1 MNNNN
6 PINPKLAKK
15 PTEVKPYTTKR
26 WLFYMLIPTLI
37 MLGLTILVLKGSMY
51 TKEESIIGYNEVG
64 NIDYKVFLKEN
75 NYYQEQYLG
84 KDMQYVASIIK
95 NIVPTFTYE
104 MHSEEEMEYTYN
116 YKVSADLIISDP
128 NDNNKVLYK
137 RPSILVKDTK
147 EKVTGGSFRVDQDV
161 SINYDEYNNY
171 VNAFKKEYALS
182 VNSKLVLTFNID
194 VTGKSPLLKEDF
206 KKSSK
211 LVIAIPMSEQTIN
224 IGIDTSDIN
233 NSGTLERNYMS
244 QIKKPVALVLG
255 IIVGLLSLALLYIVI
270 YNFLT
275 NRSKTDVYKA
285 TIKSILREYDRAI
298 VSSKTADT
306 IDESKY
312 NVIEV
317 PRIEELLDAH
327 DSTGKPILYNE
338 DTENDI
344 STFIIVSDEILYK
357 YRVVRKELEE
367 QEEKRLAAKNKAI
380 EEQMSKF
387 AFIGNL
393 FKKKTPVVVTK
404 ELDDMLS
411 KNNEPTESTETSKEQ
426 ETTTN
431 KESTSVESEEFPVE
445 ENKEIVSIED
455 VQEEEP
461 IEETITEIPEIVE
474 EQSEINVPE
483 VKNVETYTSPIN
495 DISVMPSSNT
505 EIEPVIIVNNVKEDE
520 DLPKPSEAEKII
532 VKDESVKDEKKNEQ
546 VQPANEVQKEK
557 EVKTSSPKK
566 YKKNYKFKKN
576 NNQFYKNKRNN
587 KGNNKNKQH
596 NHDIE
601 EVI

>member
-15 PTEVKPYTTKR
+15 TTEVKPYTTKR

-37 MLGLTILVLKGSMY
+37 MLGLTVLVLKGSMY

-75 NYYQEQYLG
+75 NYYKEQYLG

-95 NIVPTFTYE
+95 DIVPTFTYE
-104 MHSEEEMEYTYN
+104 MHSEEKMEYTYN

-137 RPSILVKDTK
+137 RPSLLVKDTK

-194 VTGKSPLLKEDF
+194 VTGKSPALKEDF

-357 YRVVRKELEE
+357 YRVVKKELEE
-367 QEEKRLAAKNKAI
+367 QEEKRIAAKNKAV
-380 EEQMSKF
+380 EEQLSKF
-387 AFIGNL
+387 AFLGRL

-431 KESTSVESEEFPVE
+431 EESTSVESEEFPVE
-445 ENKEIVSIED
+445 ENKEIVSTED

-474 EQSEINVPE
+474 EQPKINISEVENI
-483 VKNVETYTSPIN
+483 ETYTSPIN

-505 EIEPVIIVNNVKEDE
+505 EIEPVIIVDNVKEDE

-532 VKDESVKDEKKNEQ
+532 VKDEKKNVQ
-546 VQPANEVQKEK
+546 VPTTNEAQKEK

>member
-1 MNNNN
+1 
-6 PINPKLAKK
+6 
-15 PTEVKPYTTKR
+15 
-26 WLFYMLIPTLI
+26 
-37 MLGLTILVLKGSMY
+37 
-51 TKEESIIGYNEVG
+51 
-64 NIDYKVFLKEN
+64 
-75 NYYQEQYLG
+75 
-84 KDMQYVASIIK
+84 MQYVASIIK
-95 NIVPTFTYE
+95 HVVPTFTYE
-104 MHSEEEMEYTYN
+104 MNSEENTQYTYN

-137 RPSILVKDTK
+137 RPSLLVKDTK

-194 VTGKSPLLKEDF
+194 VTGKSPALKEDF

-357 YRVVRKELEE
+357 YRVVKKELEE
-367 QEEKRLAAKNKAI
+367 QEEKRIAAKNKAV
-380 EEQMSKF
+380 EEQLSKF
-387 AFIGNL
+387 AFLGRL

-431 KESTSVESEEFPVE
+431 EESTSVESEEFPVE
-445 ENKEIVSIED
+445 ENKEIVSTED

-474 EQSEINVPE
+474 EQPKINIPE
-483 VKNVETYTSPIN
+483 VENIETYTSPIN

-505 EIEPVIIVNNVKEDE
+505 EIEPVIIVDNVKEDE

-532 VKDESVKDEKKNEQ
+532 VKDEKKNVQ
-546 VQPANEVQKEK
+546 VPTTNEAQKEK

-601 EVI
+601 EII

>member
-15 PTEVKPYTTKR
+15 TTEVKPYTTKR

-37 MLGLTILVLKGSMY
+37 MLGLTVLVLKGSMY

-75 NYYQEQYLG
+75 NYYKEQYLG

-95 NIVPTFTYE
+95 DIVPTFTYE
-104 MHSEEEMEYTYN
+104 MHSEEKMEYTYN

-137 RPSILVKDTK
+137 RPSLLVKDTK

-194 VTGKSPLLKEDF
+194 VTGKSPALKEDF

-357 YRVVRKELEE
+357 YRVVKKELEE
-367 QEEKRLAAKNKAI
+367 QEEKRIAAKNKAV
-380 EEQMSKF
+380 EEQLSKF
-387 AFIGNL
+387 AFLGRL

-431 KESTSVESEEFPVE
+431 EESTSVESEEFPVE
-445 ENKEIVSIED
+445 ENKEIVSTED

-474 EQSEINVPE
+474 EQPKINIPE
-483 VKNVETYTSPIN
+483 VENIETYTSPIN

-505 EIEPVIIVNNVKEDE
+505 EIEPVIIVDNVKEDE

-532 VKDESVKDEKKNEQ
+532 VKDEKKNEQ
-546 VQPANEVQKEK
+546 VQPINEVQKEK

>member
-15 PTEVKPYTTKR
+15 TTEVKPYTTKR

-37 MLGLTILVLKGSMY
+37 MLGLTVLVLKGSMY

-75 NYYQEQYLG
+75 NYYKEQYLG

-95 NIVPTFTYE
+95 DIVPTFTYE
-104 MHSEEEMEYTYN
+104 MHSEEKMEYTYN

-137 RPSILVKDTK
+137 RPSLLVKDTK

-357 YRVVRKELEE
+357 YRVVKKELEE
-367 QEEKRLAAKNKAI
+367 QEEKRIAAKNKAV
-380 EEQMSKF
+380 EEQLSKF
-387 AFIGNL
+387 AFLGRL

-411 KNNEPTESTETSKEQ
+411 KNNEPIESTETSKEQ

-431 KESTSVESEEFPVE
+431 EESTSVESEEFPVE
-445 ENKEIVSIED
+445 ENKEIVSIEE
-455 VQEEEP
+455 VKEQEP

-474 EQSEINVPE
+474 EQPKINIPE
-483 VKNVETYTSPIN
+483 VENIERYTSPIN

-505 EIEPVIIVNNVKEDE
+505 DIEPVIIVDNVKEDE

-532 VKDESVKDEKKNEQ
+532 VKDEKKNVQ
-546 VQPANEVQKEK
+546 VPTTNEAQKEK

>member
-15 PTEVKPYTTKR
+15 TTEVKPYTTKR

-37 MLGLTILVLKGSMY
+37 MLGLTVLVLKGSMY

-75 NYYQEQYLG
+75 NYYKEQYLG

-95 NIVPTFTYE
+95 DIVPTFTYE
-104 MHSEEEMEYTYN
+104 MHSEEKMEYTYN

-137 RPSILVKDTK
+137 RPSLLVKDTK
-147 EKVTGGSFRVDQDV
+147 EKVTGGSFRVDQEV

-194 VTGKSPLLKEDF
+194 VTGKSPALKEDF

-338 DTENDI
+338 DTENNI

-357 YRVVRKELEE
+357 YRVVKKELEE
-367 QEEKRLAAKNKAI
+367 QEEKRIAAKNKAV
-380 EEQMSKF
+380 EEQLSKF
-387 AFIGNL
+387 AFLGRL

-431 KESTSVESEEFPVE
+431 EEFTSVESEEFPVE
-445 ENKEIVSIED
+445 ENKEIVSTED

-474 EQSEINVPE
+474 EQPKINIPE
-483 VKNVETYTSPIN
+483 VENIETYTSPIN

-505 EIEPVIIVNNVKEDE
+505 EIEPVIIVDNVKEDE

-532 VKDESVKDEKKNEQ
+532 VKDEKKNVQ
-546 VQPANEVQKEK
+546 VPTPNEAQKEK

>member
-15 PTEVKPYTTKR
+15 TTEVKPYTTKR

-37 MLGLTILVLKGSMY
+37 MLGLTVLVLKGSMY

-75 NYYQEQYLG
+75 NYYKEQYLG

-95 NIVPTFTYE
+95 NVVPTFTYE

-128 NDNNKVLYK
+128 NDNNKLLYK
-137 RPSILVKDTK
+137 RPSLLVKDTK
-147 EKVTGGSFRVDQDV
+147 EKVTGGSFRVDQEV

-194 VTGKSPLLKEDF
+194 VTGKSPSLKEDF

-224 IGIDTSDIN
+224 IGIDTSDID

-327 DSTGKPILYNE
+327 DSTSKPILYNE
-338 DTENDI
+338 DTENGI

-367 QEEKRLAAKNKAI
+367 KEEKRIAAKNKAI
-380 EEQMSKF
+380 EEQLSKF
-387 AFIGNL
+387 AFLGSL

-411 KNNEPTESTETSKEQ
+411 KNNEPIESTETSKEQ
-426 ETTTN
+426 ENTTN
-431 KESTSVESEEFPVE
+431 EESTSVESEEFPV
-445 ENKEIVSIED
+445 
-455 VQEEEP
+455 EEP

-483 VKNVETYTSPIN
+483 VKNIETYTSTIN

-505 EIEPVIIVNNVKEDE
+505 EIEPVIIVDNVKEDE

-532 VKDESVKDEKKNEQ
+532 VKDEPVKDEKKNEQ
-546 VQPANEVQKEK
+546 VQPINEVQKEK

-601 EVI
+601 EII

>member
-15 PTEVKPYTTKR
+15 TTEVKPYTTKR

-37 MLGLTILVLKGSMY
+37 MLGLTVLVLKGSMY

-75 NYYQEQYLG
+75 NYYKEQYLG

-95 NIVPTFTYE
+95 DIVPTFTYE
-104 MHSEEEMEYTYN
+104 MHSEEKMEYTYN

-137 RPSILVKDTK
+137 RPSLLVKDTK

-194 VTGKSPLLKEDF
+194 VTGKSPALKEDF

-357 YRVVRKELEE
+357 YRVVKKELEE
-367 QEEKRLAAKNKAI
+367 QEEKRIAAKNKAV
-380 EEQMSKF
+380 EEQLSKF
-387 AFIGNL
+387 AFLGRL

-431 KESTSVESEEFPVE
+431 EESTSVESEEFPVE
-445 ENKEIVSIED
+445 ENKEIVSTED

-474 EQSEINVPE
+474 EQPKINIPE
-483 VKNVETYTSPIN
+483 VENIETYTSPIN

-505 EIEPVIIVNNVKEDE
+505 EIEPVIIVDNVKEDE

-532 VKDESVKDEKKNEQ
+532 VKDEKKNVQ
-546 VQPANEVQKEK
+546 VPTTNEAQKEK

>member
-6 PINPKLAKK
+6 PVNPKLAKN
-15 PTEVKPYTTKR
+15 PTEVKPYTTKN

-37 MLGLTILVLKGSMY
+37 MLGLTVLVLKGSMY

-75 NYYQEQYLG
+75 NYYKEQYLG

-137 RPSILVKDTK
+137 RPSLLVKDTK

-194 VTGKSPLLKEDF
+194 VVGKSPLLKEDF

-275 NRSKTDVYKA
+275 NRSKTDIYKA

-380 EEQMSKF
+380 EDQLSKF
-387 AFIGNL
+387 AFIGSL
-393 FKKKTPVVVTK
+393 FKKKTPVVATK

-411 KNNEPTESTETSKEQ
+411 KNNEVIETTETSEGQ
-426 ETTTN
+426 LTTTN
-431 KESTSVESEEFPVE
+431 EESTSVESEEIPVE
-445 ENKEIVSIED
+445 ENKEVVSNET
-455 VQEEEP
+455 VQEEQ
-461 IEETITEIPEIVE
+461 IEETVPEIVE
-474 EQSEINVPE
+474 EQPKINIPE
-483 VKNVETYTSPIN
+483 VENIETYTSPIN

-505 EIEPVIIVNNVKEDE
+505 EIEPVIIVDNVKEDE

-532 VKDESVKDEKKNEQ
+532 VKDEKKNIQ

-576 NNQFYKNKRNN
+576 NNQFYKNKGNN

>member
-15 PTEVKPYTTKR
+15 TTEVKPYTTKR

-37 MLGLTILVLKGSMY
+37 MLGLTVLVLKGSMY

-75 NYYQEQYLG
+75 NYYKEQYLG

-95 NIVPTFTYE
+95 NVVPTFTYE
-104 MHSEEEMEYTYN
+104 MHSEEKMEYTYN

-137 RPSILVKDTK
+137 RPSLLVKDTK
-147 EKVTGGSFRVDQDV
+147 EKVTGGSFRVDQEV

-171 VNAFKKEYALS
+171 VNSFKKEYALS

-233 NSGTLERNYMS
+233 NSGTIEKNYMS

-306 IDESKY
+306 IDEIKY

-338 DTENDI
+338 DTENNI

-357 YRVVRKELEE
+357 YRVVKKELEE
-367 QEEKRLAAKNKAI
+367 KEEKRIAAKNKAV
-380 EEQMSKF
+380 EEQLSKF
-387 AFIGNL
+387 AFLGRL

-411 KNNEPTESTETSKEQ
+411 KNNEPIESTETSKEQ

-431 KESTSVESEEFPVE
+431 EESTSVESEEFPVE

-461 IEETITEIPEIVE
+461 IEETITEIPEIIE

-505 EIEPVIIVNNVKEDE
+505 EIEPVIIVDNVKEDE

-532 VKDESVKDEKKNEQ
+532 VKDEKKNVQ
-546 VQPANEVQKEK
+546 VPTTNEAQKEK

>member
-15 PTEVKPYTTKR
+15 TTEVKPYTTKR

-37 MLGLTILVLKGSMY
+37 MLGLTVLVLKGSMY

-75 NYYQEQYLG
+75 NYYKEQYLG

-95 NIVPTFTYE
+95 NVVPTFTYE
-104 MHSEEEMEYTYN
+104 MHSEEKMEYTYN

-137 RPSILVKDTK
+137 RPSLLVKDTK
-147 EKVTGGSFRVDQDV
+147 EKVTGGSFRVDQEV

-171 VNAFKKEYALS
+171 VNSFKKEYALS

-194 VTGKSPLLKEDF
+194 VTGKSPALKEDF

-285 TIKSILREYDRAI
+285 NIKSILREYDRAI

-338 DTENDI
+338 DTENNI

-357 YRVVRKELEE
+357 YRVVKKELEE
-367 QEEKRLAAKNKAI
+367 HEEKRIAAKNKAI
-380 EEQMSKF
+380 EEQLSKF
-387 AFIGNL
+387 AFLGRL

-431 KESTSVESEEFPVE
+431 EESTSVESEEFPVE

-461 IEETITEIPEIVE
+461 IEETITEIPE

-505 EIEPVIIVNNVKEDE
+505 EIEPVIIVDNVKEDE

-532 VKDESVKDEKKNEQ
+532 VKDEKKNVQ
-546 VQPANEVQKEK
+546 VPKTNEGQKEK

>member
-15 PTEVKPYTTKR
+15 TTEVKPYTTKR

-37 MLGLTILVLKGSMY
+37 MLGLTVLVLKGSMY

-75 NYYQEQYLG
+75 NYYKEQYLG

-95 NIVPTFTYE
+95 NVVPTFTYE
-104 MHSEEEMEYTYN
+104 MHSEEKMEYTYN

-137 RPSILVKDTK
+137 RPSLLVKDTK
-147 EKVTGGSFRVDQDV
+147 EKVTGGSFRVDQEV

-194 VTGKSPLLKEDF
+194 VTGKSPALKEDF

-357 YRVVRKELEE
+357 YRVVKKELEE
-367 QEEKRLAAKNKAI
+367 QEEKRIAAKNKAV
-380 EEQMSKF
+380 EEQLSKF
-387 AFIGNL
+387 AFLGRL

-431 KESTSVESEEFPVE
+431 EESTSVESEEFPVE
-445 ENKEIVSIED
+445 ENKEIVSTED

-474 EQSEINVPE
+474 EQSEINIPE
-483 VKNVETYTSPIN
+483 VENIETYTSPIN

-505 EIEPVIIVNNVKEDE
+505 EIEPVIIVDNVKEDE

-532 VKDESVKDEKKNEQ
+532 VKDEKKNVQ
-546 VQPANEVQKEK
+546 VPTTNEAQKEK

>member
-1 MNNNN
+1 MNNNK

-15 PTEVKPYTTKR
+15 TTEVKPYTTKR

-37 MLGLTILVLKGSMY
+37 MLGLTVLVLKGSMY

-75 NYYQEQYLG
+75 NYYKEQYLG

-95 NIVPTFTYE
+95 DIVPTFTYE
-104 MHSEEEMEYTYN
+104 MHSEEKMEYTYN

-137 RPSILVKDTK
+137 RPSLLVKDTK

-171 VNAFKKEYALS
+171 VNSFKKEYALS

-357 YRVVRKELEE
+357 YRVVKKELEE
-367 QEEKRLAAKNKAI
+367 QEEKRIAAKNKAV
-380 EEQMSKF
+380 EEQLSKF
-387 AFIGNL
+387 AFLGRL

-431 KESTSVESEEFPVE
+431 EESTSVESEEFPVE
-445 ENKEIVSIED
+445 ENKEIVSTED

-474 EQSEINVPE
+474 EQPKINIPE
-483 VKNVETYTSPIN
+483 VENIETYTSPIN

-505 EIEPVIIVNNVKEDE
+505 EIEPVIIVDNVKEDE

-532 VKDESVKDEKKNEQ
+532 VKDEKKNVQ
-546 VQPANEVQKEK
+546 VPTTNEAQKEK

>member
-15 PTEVKPYTTKR
+15 TTEVKPYTTKR

-37 MLGLTILVLKGSMY
+37 MLGLTVLVLKGSMY

-75 NYYQEQYLG
+75 NYYKEQYLG

-95 NIVPTFTYE
+95 NVVPTFTYE
-104 MHSEEEMEYTYN
+104 MHSEEKMEYTYN

-137 RPSILVKDTK
+137 RPSLIVKDTK

-194 VTGKSPLLKEDF
+194 VTGKSPALKEDF

-338 DTENDI
+338 DTENNI

-357 YRVVRKELEE
+357 YRVVKKELEE
-367 QEEKRLAAKNKAI
+367 QEEKRIAAKNKAV
-380 EEQMSKF
+380 EEQLSKF
-387 AFIGNL
+387 AFLGRL

-431 KESTSVESEEFPVE
+431 EEPTSVESEEFPVE
-445 ENKEIVSIED
+445 ENKEIVSIEG

-474 EQSEINVPE
+474 EQPKINIPE
-483 VKNVETYTSPIN
+483 VENIETYTSPIN

-505 EIEPVIIVNNVKEDE
+505 EIEPVIIVDNVKEDE

-532 VKDESVKDEKKNEQ
+532 VKDEKKNVQ
-546 VQPANEVQKEK
+546 VPTTNEAQKEK

>member
-15 PTEVKPYTTKR
+15 TTEVKPYTTKR

-37 MLGLTILVLKGSMY
+37 MLGLTVLVLKGSMY

-75 NYYQEQYLG
+75 NYYKEQYLG

-95 NIVPTFTYE
+95 NVVPTFTYE
-104 MHSEEEMEYTYN
+104 MHSEEKMEYTYN

-137 RPSILVKDTK
+137 RPSLLVKDTK
-147 EKVTGGSFRVDQDV
+147 EKVTGGSFRVDQEV

-171 VNAFKKEYALS
+171 VNSFKKEYALS

-194 VTGKSPLLKEDF
+194 VTGKSPALKEDF

-233 NSGTLERNYMS
+233 NSGTIEKNYMS

-255 IIVGLLSLALLYIVI
+255 IIVGILSLALLYIVI

-338 DTENDI
+338 DTENNI

-367 QEEKRLAAKNKAI
+367 QEEKRIAAKNKAV
-380 EEQMSKF
+380 EEQLSKF
-387 AFIGNL
+387 AFLGRL

-431 KESTSVESEEFPVE
+431 EESTSVESEEFPVE

-474 EQSEINVPE
+474 EQSEINIPE
-483 VKNVETYTSPIN
+483 VENIKTYTSPIN

-505 EIEPVIIVNNVKEDE
+505 EIEPVIIVDNVKEDE

-532 VKDESVKDEKKNEQ
+532 VKDEKKNVQ
-546 VQPANEVQKEK
+546 VPTTNEAQKEK

>member
-15 PTEVKPYTTKR
+15 TTEVKPYTTKR

-37 MLGLTILVLKGSMY
+37 MLGLTVLVLKGSMY

-75 NYYQEQYLG
+75 NYYKEQYLG

-95 NIVPTFTYE
+95 DIVPTFTYE
-104 MHSEEEMEYTYN
+104 MHSEEKMEYTYN

-137 RPSILVKDTK
+137 RPSLLVKDTK

-357 YRVVRKELEE
+357 YRVVKKDLEE
-367 QEEKRLAAKNKAI
+367 QEEKRIAAKNKAV
-380 EEQMSKF
+380 EEQLSKF
-387 AFIGNL
+387 AFLGRL

-431 KESTSVESEEFPVE
+431 EESTSVESEEFPVE
-445 ENKEIVSIED
+445 ENKEIVSTED

-474 EQSEINVPE
+474 EQPKINIPE
-483 VKNVETYTSPIN
+483 VENIETYTSPIN

-505 EIEPVIIVNNVKEDE
+505 EIEPVIIVDNVKEDE

-532 VKDESVKDEKKNEQ
+532 VKDEKKNVQ
-546 VQPANEVQKEK
+546 VPTTNEAQKEK

>member
-15 PTEVKPYTTKR
+15 TTEVKPYTTKR

-37 MLGLTILVLKGSMY
+37 MLGLTVLVLKGSMY

-75 NYYQEQYLG
+75 NYYKEQYLG

-95 NIVPTFTYE
+95 DIVPTFTYE
-104 MHSEEEMEYTYN
+104 MHSEEKMEYTYN

-137 RPSILVKDTK
+137 RPSLLVKDTK
-147 EKVTGGSFRVDQDV
+147 EKVTGGSFRVDQEV

-171 VNAFKKEYALS
+171 VNSFKKEYALS

-194 VTGKSPLLKEDF
+194 VTGKSPALKEDF

-233 NSGTLERNYMS
+233 NSGTIEKNYMS

-275 NRSKTDVYKA
+275 NRSKTDVYKV

-338 DTENDI
+338 DTENNI

-367 QEEKRLAAKNKAI
+367 QEEKRIAAKNKAV
-380 EEQMSKF
+380 EEQLSKF
-387 AFIGNL
+387 AFLGRL

-431 KESTSVESEEFPVE
+431 EESTSVESEEFPVE

-474 EQSEINVPE
+474 EQPKINIPE
-483 VKNVETYTSPIN
+483 VENIETYTSPIN

-505 EIEPVIIVNNVKEDE
+505 EIEPVIIVDNVKEDE

-532 VKDESVKDEKKNEQ
+532 VKDEKKNVQ
-546 VQPANEVQKEK
+546 VPTTNEAQKEK

>member
-1 MNNNN
+1 MNNNK

-15 PTEVKPYTTKR
+15 TTEVKPYTTKR

-37 MLGLTILVLKGSMY
+37 MLGLTVLVLKGSMY

-75 NYYQEQYLG
+75 NYYKEQYLG

-95 NIVPTFTYE
+95 DIVPTFTYE
-104 MHSEEEMEYTYN
+104 MHSEEKMEYTYN

-137 RPSILVKDTK
+137 RPSLLVKDTK

-194 VTGKSPLLKEDF
+194 VTGKSPALKEDF

-357 YRVVRKELEE
+357 YRVVKKELEE
-367 QEEKRLAAKNKAI
+367 QEEKRIADKNKAV
-380 EEQMSKF
+380 EEQLSKF
-387 AFIGNL
+387 AFLGRL

-431 KESTSVESEEFPVE
+431 EESTSVESEEFPVE
-445 ENKEIVSIED
+445 ENKEIVSTED

-474 EQSEINVPE
+474 EQPKINIPE
-483 VKNVETYTSPIN
+483 VENIETYTSPIN

-505 EIEPVIIVNNVKEDE
+505 EIEPVIIVDNVKEDE

-532 VKDESVKDEKKNEQ
+532 VKDEKKNVQ
-546 VQPANEVQKEK
+546 VPTTNEAQKEK

>member
-1 MNNNN
+1 MNNNK

-15 PTEVKPYTTKR
+15 TTEVKPYTTKR

-37 MLGLTILVLKGSMY
+37 MLGLTVLVLKGSMY

-75 NYYQEQYLG
+75 NYYKEQYLG

-95 NIVPTFTYE
+95 DIVPTFTYE
-104 MHSEEEMEYTYN
+104 MHSEEKMEYTYN

-137 RPSILVKDTK
+137 RPSLLVKDTK

-338 DTENDI
+338 DTENNI

-357 YRVVRKELEE
+357 YRVVKKELEE
-367 QEEKRLAAKNKAI
+367 QEEKRIAAKNKAV
-380 EEQMSKF
+380 EEQLSKF
-387 AFIGNL
+387 AFLGRL
-393 FKKKTPVVVTK
+393 FKKKTTVVVTK

-431 KESTSVESEEFPVE
+431 EESTSVESEEFPVE
-445 ENKEIVSIED
+445 ENKEIVSTED

-474 EQSEINVPE
+474 EQPKINIPE
-483 VKNVETYTSPIN
+483 VENIETYTSPIN

-505 EIEPVIIVNNVKEDE
+505 EIEPVIIVDNVKEDE

-532 VKDESVKDEKKNEQ
+532 VKDEKKNVQ
-546 VQPANEVQKEK
+546 VPTTNEAQKEK

>member
-15 PTEVKPYTTKR
+15 TTEVKPYTTKR

-37 MLGLTILVLKGSMY
+37 MLGLTVLVLKGSMY

-75 NYYQEQYLG
+75 NYYKEQYLG

-95 NIVPTFTYE
+95 NVVPTFTYE
-104 MHSEEEMEYTYN
+104 MHSEEKMEYTYN

-137 RPSILVKDTK
+137 RPSLLVKDTK
-147 EKVTGGSFRVDQDV
+147 EKVTGGSFRVDQEV

-171 VNAFKKEYALS
+171 VNSFKKEYALS

-338 DTENDI
+338 DTENNI

-357 YRVVRKELEE
+357 YRVVKKELEE
-367 QEEKRLAAKNKAI
+367 KEEKRIAAKNKAV
-380 EEQMSKF
+380 EEQLSKF
-387 AFIGNL
+387 AFLGRL

-431 KESTSVESEEFPVE
+431 EESTSVESEEFPVE

-474 EQSEINVPE
+474 EQPKINIPE
-483 VKNVETYTSPIN
+483 VENIETYTSPIN

-505 EIEPVIIVNNVKEDE
+505 EIEPVIIVDNVKEDE

-532 VKDESVKDEKKNEQ
+532 VKDEKKNVQ
-546 VQPANEVQKEK
+546 VPTTNEAQKEK

>member
-15 PTEVKPYTTKR
+15 TTEVKPYTTKR

-37 MLGLTILVLKGSMY
+37 MLGLTVLVLKGSMY

-75 NYYQEQYLG
+75 NYYKEQYLG

-95 NIVPTFTYE
+95 NVVPTFTYE
-104 MHSEEEMEYTYN
+104 MHSEEKMEYTYN

-137 RPSILVKDTK
+137 RPSLLVKDTK
-147 EKVTGGSFRVDQDV
+147 EKVTGGSFRVDQEV

-171 VNAFKKEYALS
+171 VNSFKKEYALS

-194 VTGKSPLLKEDF
+194 VTGKSPALKEDF

-233 NSGTLERNYMS
+233 NSGTIEKNYMS

-275 NRSKTDVYKA
+275 NRSKTDVYKV

-338 DTENDI
+338 DTENNI

-357 YRVVRKELEE
+357 YRVVKKELEE
-367 QEEKRLAAKNKAI
+367 QEEKRIAAKNKAV
-380 EEQMSKF
+380 EEQLSKF
-387 AFIGNL
+387 AFLGRL

-431 KESTSVESEEFPVE
+431 EESTSVESEEFPVE

-474 EQSEINVPE
+474 EQSEINIPE
-483 VKNVETYTSPIN
+483 VENIKTYTSPIN

-505 EIEPVIIVNNVKEDE
+505 EIEPVIIVDNVKEDE

-532 VKDESVKDEKKNEQ
+532 VKDEPVKDEKKNEQ
-546 VQPANEVQKEK
+546 VQPINEAQKEK

>member
-1 MNNNN
+1 MNNNK

-15 PTEVKPYTTKR
+15 TTEVKPYTTKR

-37 MLGLTILVLKGSMY
+37 MLGLTVLVLKGSMY

-75 NYYQEQYLG
+75 NYYKEQYLG

-95 NIVPTFTYE
+95 NVVPTFTYE
-104 MHSEEEMEYTYN
+104 MHSEEKMEYTYN

-137 RPSILVKDTK
+137 RPSLLVKDTK
-147 EKVTGGSFRVDQDV
+147 EKVTGGSFRVDQEV

-194 VTGKSPLLKEDF
+194 VTGKSPALKEDF

-357 YRVVRKELEE
+357 YRVVKKELEE
-367 QEEKRLAAKNKAI
+367 QEEKRIAAKNKAV
-380 EEQMSKF
+380 EEQLSKF
-387 AFIGNL
+387 AFLGRL

-431 KESTSVESEEFPVE
+431 EEFTSVESEEFPVE
-445 ENKEIVSIED
+445 ENKEIVSTED

-474 EQSEINVPE
+474 EQPKINIPE
-483 VKNVETYTSPIN
+483 VENIETYTSPIN

-505 EIEPVIIVNNVKEDE
+505 EIEPVIIVDNVKEDE

-532 VKDESVKDEKKNEQ
+532 VKDEKKNVQ
-546 VQPANEVQKEK
+546 VPTTNEAQKEK

>member
-15 PTEVKPYTTKR
+15 TTEVKPYTTKR

-37 MLGLTILVLKGSMY
+37 MLGLTVLVLKGSMY

-75 NYYQEQYLG
+75 NYYKEQYLG

-95 NIVPTFTYE
+95 NVVPTFTYE
-104 MHSEEEMEYTYN
+104 MHSEEKMEYTYN

-137 RPSILVKDTK
+137 RPSLLVKDTK
-147 EKVTGGSFRVDQDV
+147 EKVTGGSFRVDQEV

-171 VNAFKKEYALS
+171 VNSFKKEYALS

-194 VTGKSPLLKEDF
+194 VTGKSPSLKEDF

-233 NSGTLERNYMS
+233 NSGTIERNYMS

-357 YRVVRKELEE
+357 YRVVKKELEE
-367 QEEKRLAAKNKAI
+367 KEEKRIAAKNKAV
-380 EEQMSKF
+380 EEQLSKF
-387 AFIGNL
+387 AFLGRL

-431 KESTSVESEEFPVE
+431 EESTSVESEEFPVE

-474 EQSEINVPE
+474 EQSEINIPE
-483 VKNVETYTSPIN
+483 VENIKTYTSPIN

-505 EIEPVIIVNNVKEDE
+505 EIEPVIIVDNVKEDE

-532 VKDESVKDEKKNEQ
+532 VKDEPVKDEKKNEQ
-546 VQPANEVQKEK
+546 VQPINEAQKEK

>member
-6 PINPKLAKK
+6 PVNPKLAKN
-15 PTEVKPYTTKR
+15 PTEVKPYTTKN

-37 MLGLTILVLKGSMY
+37 MLGLTVLVLKGSMY

-75 NYYQEQYLG
+75 NYYKEQYLG

-104 MHSEEEMEYTYN
+104 MHSEEKMEYTYN

-137 RPSILVKDTK
+137 RPSLLVKDTK

-194 VTGKSPLLKEDF
+194 VVGKSPLLKEDF

-275 NRSKTDVYKA
+275 NRSKTDIYKS

-357 YRVVRKELEE
+357 YRVIRKELEE
-367 QEEKRLAAKNKAI
+367 QEEKRIATKNKAI
-380 EEQMSKF
+380 EDQLSKF
-387 AFIGNL
+387 AFIGSL

-411 KNNEPTESTETSKEQ
+411 KNNEVIETTETSEGQ
-426 ETTTN
+426 LTTTN
-431 KESTSVESEEFPVE
+431 EEPTSVESEEIPVE
-445 ENKEIVSIED
+445 ENKEVVSNETI
-455 VQEEEP
+455 QEEQ
-461 IEETITEIPEIVE
+461 IEETVPEIVE
-474 EQSEINVPE
+474 EQPKINIPE
-483 VKNVETYTSPIN
+483 VENIETYTSPIN

-505 EIEPVIIVNNVKEDE
+505 EIEPVIIVDNVKEDE

-532 VKDESVKDEKKNEQ
+532 VKDEKKNIQ

>member
-15 PTEVKPYTTKR
+15 TTEVKPYTTKR

-37 MLGLTILVLKGSMY
+37 MLGLTVLVLKGSMY

-75 NYYQEQYLG
+75 NYYKEQYLG

-95 NIVPTFTYE
+95 DIVPTFTYE
-104 MHSEEEMEYTYN
+104 MHSEEKMEYTYN

-137 RPSILVKDTK
+137 RPSLLVKDTK

-194 VTGKSPLLKEDF
+194 VTGKSPALKEDF

-357 YRVVRKELEE
+357 YRVVKKELEE
-367 QEEKRLAAKNKAI
+367 QEEKRIAAKNKAV
-380 EEQMSKF
+380 EEQLSKF
-387 AFIGNL
+387 AFLGRL

-431 KESTSVESEEFPVE
+431 EEFTSVESEEFPVE
-445 ENKEIVSIED
+445 ENKEIVSTED

-474 EQSEINVPE
+474 EQPKINIPE
-483 VKNVETYTSPIN
+483 VENIETYTSPIN

-505 EIEPVIIVNNVKEDE
+505 EIEPVIIVDNVKEDE

-532 VKDESVKDEKKNEQ
+532 VKDEKKNVQ
-546 VQPANEVQKEK
+546 VPTTNEAQKEK

>member
-15 PTEVKPYTTKR
+15 TTEVKPYTTKR

-37 MLGLTILVLKGSMY
+37 MLGLTVLVLKGSMY

-75 NYYQEQYLG
+75 NYYKEQYLG

-104 MHSEEEMEYTYN
+104 MHSEEKMEYTYN

-137 RPSILVKDTK
+137 RPSLIVKDTK

-194 VTGKSPLLKEDF
+194 VTGKSPALKEDF

-338 DTENDI
+338 DTENNI

-357 YRVVRKELEE
+357 YRVVKKELEE
-367 QEEKRLAAKNKAI
+367 KEEKRIAAKNKAV
-380 EEQMSKF
+380 EEQLSKF
-387 AFIGNL
+387 AFLGRL

-431 KESTSVESEEFPVE
+431 EEPTSVESEEFPVE
-445 ENKEIVSIED
+445 ENKEIVSTED

-474 EQSEINVPE
+474 EQPKINIPE
-483 VKNVETYTSPIN
+483 VENIETYTSPIN

-505 EIEPVIIVNNVKEDE
+505 EIEPVIIVDNVKEDE

-532 VKDESVKDEKKNEQ
+532 VKDEKKNVQ
-546 VQPANEVQKEK
+546 VPTTNEAQKEK

>member
-15 PTEVKPYTTKR
+15 TTEVKPYTTKR

-37 MLGLTILVLKGSMY
+37 MLGLTVLVLKGSMY

-75 NYYQEQYLG
+75 NYYKEQYLG

-95 NIVPTFTYE
+95 NVVPTFTYE
-104 MHSEEEMEYTYN
+104 MHSEEKMEYTYN

-137 RPSILVKDTK
+137 RPSLLVKDTK
-147 EKVTGGSFRVDQDV
+147 EKVTGGSFRVDQEV

-171 VNAFKKEYALS
+171 VNSFKKEYALS

-233 NSGTLERNYMS
+233 NSGTIEKNYMS

-338 DTENDI
+338 DTENNI

-357 YRVVRKELEE
+357 YRVVKKELEE
-367 QEEKRLAAKNKAI
+367 KEEKRIAAKNKAV
-380 EEQMSKF
+380 EEQLSKF
-387 AFIGNL
+387 AFLGRL

-411 KNNEPTESTETSKEQ
+411 KNNEPIESTETSKEQ

-431 KESTSVESEEFPVE
+431 EESTSVESEEFPVE

-474 EQSEINVPE
+474 EQSEINIPE
-483 VKNVETYTSPIN
+483 VENIKTYTSPIN

-505 EIEPVIIVNNVKEDE
+505 EIEPVIIVDNVKEDE

-532 VKDESVKDEKKNEQ
+532 VKDEPVKDEKKNEQ
-546 VQPANEVQKEK
+546 VQPINEAQKEK

-566 YKKNYKFKKN
+566 NKKNYKFKKN

>member
-15 PTEVKPYTTKR
+15 TTEVKPYTTKR

-37 MLGLTILVLKGSMY
+37 MLGLTVLVLKGSMY

-75 NYYQEQYLG
+75 NYYKEQYLG

-104 MHSEEEMEYTYN
+104 MHSEEKMEYTYN

-137 RPSILVKDTK
+137 RPSLLVKDTK

-194 VTGKSPLLKEDF
+194 VTGKSPALKEDF

-338 DTENDI
+338 DTENNI

-357 YRVVRKELEE
+357 YRVVKKELEE
-367 QEEKRLAAKNKAI
+367 KEEKRIAAKNKAV
-380 EEQMSKF
+380 EEQLSKF
-387 AFIGNL
+387 AFLGRL

-431 KESTSVESEEFPVE
+431 EESTSVESEEFPVE
-445 ENKEIVSIED
+445 ENKEIVSTED

-474 EQSEINVPE
+474 EQPKINIPE
-483 VKNVETYTSPIN
+483 VENIETYTSPIN

-505 EIEPVIIVNNVKEDE
+505 EIEPVIIVDNVKEDE

-532 VKDESVKDEKKNEQ
+532 VKDEKKNVQ
-546 VQPANEVQKEK
+546 VPTTNEAQKEK

>member
-1 MNNNN
+1 MNNNK

-15 PTEVKPYTTKR
+15 TTEVKPYTTKR

-37 MLGLTILVLKGSMY
+37 MLGLTVLVLKGSMY

-75 NYYQEQYLG
+75 NYYKEQYLG

-95 NIVPTFTYE
+95 NVVPTFTYE
-104 MHSEEEMEYTYN
+104 LHSEEKMEYTYN

-137 RPSILVKDTK
+137 RPSLLVKDTK
-147 EKVTGGSFRVDQDV
+147 EKVTGGSFRVDQEV

-194 VTGKSPLLKEDF
+194 VTGKSPALKEDF

-357 YRVVRKELEE
+357 YRVVKKELEE
-367 QEEKRLAAKNKAI
+367 QEEKRIAAKNKAV
-380 EEQMSKF
+380 EEQLSKF
-387 AFIGNL
+387 AFLGRL

-431 KESTSVESEEFPVE
+431 EEFTSVESEEFPVE
-445 ENKEIVSIED
+445 ENKEIVSTED

-474 EQSEINVPE
+474 EQPKINIPE
-483 VKNVETYTSPIN
+483 VENIETYTSPIN

-505 EIEPVIIVNNVKEDE
+505 EIEPVIIVDNVKEDE

-532 VKDESVKDEKKNEQ
+532 VKDEKKNVQ
-546 VQPANEVQKEK
+546 VPTTNEAQKEK

>member
-15 PTEVKPYTTKR
+15 TTEVKPYTTKR

-37 MLGLTILVLKGSMY
+37 MLGLTVLVLKGSMY

-75 NYYQEQYLG
+75 NYYKEQYLG

-95 NIVPTFTYE
+95 NVVPTFTYE
-104 MHSEEEMEYTYN
+104 MHSEEKMEYTYN

-137 RPSILVKDTK
+137 RPSLLVKDTK
-147 EKVTGGSFRVDQDV
+147 EKVTGGSFRVDQEV

-171 VNAFKKEYALS
+171 VNSFKKEYALS

-233 NSGTLERNYMS
+233 NSGTIEKNYMS

-275 NRSKTDVYKA
+275 NRSKTDVYKV

-338 DTENDI
+338 DTENNI

-357 YRVVRKELEE
+357 YRVVKKELEE
-367 QEEKRLAAKNKAI
+367 KEEKRIAAKNKAV
-380 EEQMSKF
+380 EEQLSKF
-387 AFIGNL
+387 AFLGRL

-411 KNNEPTESTETSKEQ
+411 KNNEPIESTETSKEQ

-431 KESTSVESEEFPVE
+431 EESTSVESEEFPVE

-505 EIEPVIIVNNVKEDE
+505 EIEPVIIVDNVKEDE

-532 VKDESVKDEKKNEQ
+532 VKDEKKNVQ
-546 VQPANEVQKEK
+546 VPTTNEAQKEK

>member
-15 PTEVKPYTTKR
+15 TTEVKPYTTKR

-37 MLGLTILVLKGSMY
+37 MLGLTVLVLKGSMY

-75 NYYQEQYLG
+75 NYYKEQYLG

-95 NIVPTFTYE
+95 NVVPTFTYE
-104 MHSEEEMEYTYN
+104 MHSEEKMEYTYN

-137 RPSILVKDTK
+137 RPSLLVKDTK

-194 VTGKSPLLKEDF
+194 VTGKSPALKEDF

-357 YRVVRKELEE
+357 YRVVKKELEE
-367 QEEKRLAAKNKAI
+367 QEEKRIAAKNKAV
-380 EEQMSKF
+380 EEQLSKF
-387 AFIGNL
+387 AFLGRL

-431 KESTSVESEEFPVE
+431 EEFTSVESEEFPVE
-445 ENKEIVSIED
+445 ENKEIVSTED

-474 EQSEINVPE
+474 EQPKINIPE
-483 VKNVETYTSPIN
+483 VENIETYTSPIN

-505 EIEPVIIVNNVKEDE
+505 EIEPVIIVDNVKEDE

-532 VKDESVKDEKKNEQ
+532 VKDEKKNVQ
-546 VQPANEVQKEK
+546 VPTTNEAQKEK

>member
-15 PTEVKPYTTKR
+15 TTEVKPYTTKR

-37 MLGLTILVLKGSMY
+37 MLGLTVLVLKGSMY

-75 NYYQEQYLG
+75 NYYKEQYLG

-95 NIVPTFTYE
+95 NVVPTFTYE
-104 MHSEEEMEYTYN
+104 MHSEEKMEYTYN

-137 RPSILVKDTK
+137 RPSLLVKDTK
-147 EKVTGGSFRVDQDV
+147 EKVTGGSFRVDQEV

-171 VNAFKKEYALS
+171 VNSFKKEYALS

-194 VTGKSPLLKEDF
+194 VTGKSPALKEDF

-338 DTENDI
+338 DTENNI

-357 YRVVRKELEE
+357 YRVVKKELEE
-367 QEEKRLAAKNKAI
+367 KEEKRIAAKNKAV
-380 EEQMSKF
+380 EEQLSKF
-387 AFIGNL
+387 AFLGRL

-431 KESTSVESEEFPVE
+431 EESTSVESEEFPVE

-474 EQSEINVPE
+474 EQPKINIPE
-483 VKNVETYTSPIN
+483 VENIETYTSPIN

-505 EIEPVIIVNNVKEDE
+505 EIEPVIIVDNVKEDE

-532 VKDESVKDEKKNEQ
+532 VKDEPVKDEKKNEQ
-546 VQPANEVQKEK
+546 VQPINEAQKEK

>member
-15 PTEVKPYTTKR
+15 TTEVKPYTTKR

-37 MLGLTILVLKGSMY
+37 MLGLTVLVLKGSMY

-75 NYYQEQYLG
+75 NYYKEQYLG

-95 NIVPTFTYE
+95 NVVPTFTYE
-104 MHSEEEMEYTYN
+104 MHSEEKMEYTYN

-137 RPSILVKDTK
+137 RPSLLVKDTK
-147 EKVTGGSFRVDQDV
+147 EKVTGGSFRVDQEV

-171 VNAFKKEYALS
+171 VNSFKKEYALS

-233 NSGTLERNYMS
+233 NSGTIEKNYMS

-357 YRVVRKELEE
+357 YRVVKKELEE
-367 QEEKRLAAKNKAI
+367 KEEKRIAAKNKAV
-380 EEQMSKF
+380 EEQLSKF
-387 AFIGNL
+387 AFLGRL

-411 KNNEPTESTETSKEQ
+411 KNNEPIESTETSKEQ

-431 KESTSVESEEFPVE
+431 EESTSVESEEFPVE

-474 EQSEINVPE
+474 EQSEINIPE
-483 VKNVETYTSPIN
+483 VENIKTYTSPIN

-505 EIEPVIIVNNVKEDE
+505 EIEPVIIVDNVKEDE

-532 VKDESVKDEKKNEQ
+532 VKDEPVKDEKKNEQ
-546 VQPANEVQKEK
+546 VQPINEAQKEK

-566 YKKNYKFKKN
+566 YKKNYKSKKN

>member
-15 PTEVKPYTTKR
+15 TTEVKPYTTKR

-37 MLGLTILVLKGSMY
+37 MLGLTVLVLKGSMY

-75 NYYQEQYLG
+75 NYYKEQYLG

-95 NIVPTFTYE
+95 NVVPTFTYE
-104 MHSEEEMEYTYN
+104 MHSEEKMEYTYN

-137 RPSILVKDTK
+137 RPSLLVKDTK
-147 EKVTGGSFRVDQDV
+147 EKVTGGSFRVDQEV

-171 VNAFKKEYALS
+171 VNSFKKEYALS

-194 VTGKSPLLKEDF
+194 VTGKSPSLKEDF

-233 NSGTLERNYMS
+233 NSGTIERNYMS

-338 DTENDI
+338 DTENNI

-357 YRVVRKELEE
+357 YRVVKKELEE
-367 QEEKRLAAKNKAI
+367 KEEKRIAAKNKAV
-380 EEQMSKF
+380 EEQLSKF
-387 AFIGNL
+387 AFLGRL

-431 KESTSVESEEFPVE
+431 EESTSVESEEFPVE

-474 EQSEINVPE
+474 EQSEINIPE
-483 VKNVETYTSPIN
+483 VENIKTYTSPIN

-505 EIEPVIIVNNVKEDE
+505 EIEPVIIVDNVKEDE

-532 VKDESVKDEKKNEQ
+532 VKDEPVKDEKKNEQ
-546 VQPANEVQKEK
+546 VQPINEAQKEK

>member
-15 PTEVKPYTTKR
+15 TTEVKPYTTKR

-37 MLGLTILVLKGSMY
+37 MLGLTVLVLKGSMY

-75 NYYQEQYLG
+75 NYYKEQYLG

-95 NIVPTFTYE
+95 NVVPTFTYE
-104 MHSEEEMEYTYN
+104 MHSEEKMEYTYN

-137 RPSILVKDTK
+137 RPSLLVKDTK
-147 EKVTGGSFRVDQDV
+147 EKVTGGSFRVDQEV

-171 VNAFKKEYALS
+171 VNSFKKEYALS

-357 YRVVRKELEE
+357 YRVVKKELEE
-367 QEEKRLAAKNKAI
+367 KEEKRIAAKNKAV
-380 EEQMSKF
+380 EEQLSKF
-387 AFIGNL
+387 AFLGRL

-431 KESTSVESEEFPVE
+431 EESTSVESEEFPVE

-474 EQSEINVPE
+474 EQPKINIPE
-483 VKNVETYTSPIN
+483 VENIETYTSPIN

-505 EIEPVIIVNNVKEDE
+505 EIEPVIIVDNVKEDE

-532 VKDESVKDEKKNEQ
+532 VKDEKKNVQ
-546 VQPANEVQKEK
+546 VPTTNEAQKEK

>member
-1 MNNNN
+1 MNNNK

-15 PTEVKPYTTKR
+15 TTEVKPYTTKR

-37 MLGLTILVLKGSMY
+37 MLGLTVLVLKGSMY

-75 NYYQEQYLG
+75 NYYKEQYLG

-95 NIVPTFTYE
+95 DIVPTFTYE
-104 MHSEEEMEYTYN
+104 MHSEEKMEYTYN

-137 RPSILVKDTK
+137 RPSLLVKDTK

-357 YRVVRKELEE
+357 YRVVKKDLEE
-367 QEEKRLAAKNKAI
+367 QEEKRIAAKNKAV
-380 EEQMSKF
+380 EEQLSKF
-387 AFIGNL
+387 AFLGRL

-411 KNNEPTESTETSKEQ
+411 KNNEPIESTETSKEQ

-431 KESTSVESEEFPVE
+431 EESTSVESEEFPVE
-445 ENKEIVSIED
+445 ENKEIVSTED

-474 EQSEINVPE
+474 EQPKINIPE
-483 VKNVETYTSPIN
+483 VENIETYTSPIN

-505 EIEPVIIVNNVKEDE
+505 EIEPVIIVDNVKEDE

-532 VKDESVKDEKKNEQ
+532 VKDEKKNVQ
-546 VQPANEVQKEK
+546 VPTTNEAQKEK

>member
-1 MNNNN
+1 MNNNK

-15 PTEVKPYTTKR
+15 TTEVKPYTTKR

-37 MLGLTILVLKGSMY
+37 MLGLTVLVLKGSMY

-75 NYYQEQYLG
+75 NYYKEQYLG

-95 NIVPTFTYE
+95 DIVPTFTYE
-104 MHSEEEMEYTYN
+104 MHSEEKMEYTYN

-137 RPSILVKDTK
+137 RPSLLVKDTK

-194 VTGKSPLLKEDF
+194 VTGKSPALKEDF

-255 IIVGLLSLALLYIVI
+255 IIVGILSLALLYIVI

-357 YRVVRKELEE
+357 YRVVKKELEE
-367 QEEKRLAAKNKAI
+367 QEEKRIAAKNKAV
-380 EEQMSKF
+380 EEQLSKF
-387 AFIGNL
+387 AFLGRL

-431 KESTSVESEEFPVE
+431 EESTSVESEEFPVE
-445 ENKEIVSIED
+445 ENKEIVSTED

-474 EQSEINVPE
+474 EQPKINIPE
-483 VKNVETYTSPIN
+483 VENIETYTSPIN

-505 EIEPVIIVNNVKEDE
+505 EIEPVIIVDNVKEDE

-532 VKDESVKDEKKNEQ
+532 VKDEKKNVQ
-546 VQPANEVQKEK
+546 VPTPNEAQKEK